1 MKKDCVFC
9 KITSG
14 EAPARVVYLWQD
26 AIAIRP
32 LNPCTRDHVLVI
44 PKKHVMDAVEDPATT
59 GLVFSRAAQ
68 IAPYPCNLITS
79 VGVDATQTVMHLH
92 VHIIPR
98 SAQDGLLLP
107 WSLCP

>member
-9 KITSG
+9 KIAAG
-14 EAPARVVYLWQD
+14 EAPAQVVDRWHD
-26 AIAIRP
+26 AIVIRP
-32 LNPCTRDHVLVI
+32 LNPVCLDHMLVI
-44 PKKHVMDAVEDPATT
+44 PRQHVADALESPSVT
-59 GLVFSRAAQ
+59 GAVFSRAAQ

-79 VGVDATQTVMHLH
+79 AGAEATQTIMHLH

-107 WSLCP
+107 WSAQL